1 MKMFSPKIDGN
12 VVMPPPQPYKI
23 DGDCDDDCHD
33 VVGDYFHCRSVFGPG
48 VMAAVIV
55 YGSLLAAAI
64 TLV

>member
-1 MKMFSPKIDGN
+1 
-12 VVMPPPQPYKI
+12 MPPPQPYKI

-33 VVGDYFHCRSVFGPG
+33 VVGDYFYCRSVFGPG